1 MVIIAALFVKKMM
14 EEKKVHRLLVIGSD
28 DKIVVKLSIG
38 NIAGTNRKKLI
49 LEYTETYDNIM

>member
-38 NIAGTNRKKLI
+38 DIAGKIGKSLFWSTLKHM
-49 LEYTETYDNIM
+49 TM

>member
-1 MVIIAALFVKKMM
+1 MM

-38 NIAGTNRKKLI
+38 DIAGTNRKKLI
-49 LEYTETYDNIM
+49 SKQTETYDNIM